1 MNVKKKITLSVAT
14 VLVAGIALTGCGAS
28 DLQKR
33 QEQQKSSQ
41 IKNSLEKK
49 NLEKKRDKEEDPS
62 AIRYL
67 YVMNFGKIVGYYVT
81 EGKVS
86 SNGSQIG
93 PETEVVFSNS
103 TSYTLDSAKDDGTY
117 GQGDPGIFFF
127 TTDGVM
133 VETSLDY
140 IQSDAPIAID
150 VPRLGGST
158 TKK

>member
-1 MNVKKKITLSVAT
+1 MKLSKKITLSVASIMI
-14 VLVAGIALTGCGAS
+14 AGIALTGCGTS

-33 QEQQKSSQ
+33 QETQKTSQ
-41 IKNSLEKK
+41 ISNSLEKQ
-49 NLEKKRDKEEDPS
+49 NLQKKRDREENPT
-62 AIRYL
+62 AVRYL

-93 PETEVVFSNS
+93 PETEVIYSNS
-103 TSYTLDSAKDDGTY
+103 SGYTLDSAKDDGTY

-140 IQSDAPIAID
+140 IQSDAPISID
-150 VPRLGGST
+150 VPRLGGSDP
-158 TKK
+158 KK

>member
-1 MNVKKKITLSVAT
+1 LKLNKKIVTTASALMI
-14 VLVAGIALTGCGAS
+14 AGLALTGCGQS
-28 DLQKR
+28 DLSKR
-33 QEQQKSSQ
+33 QEAQKTSQ
-41 IKNSLEKK
+41 IKNSLEKQ
-49 NLEKKRDKEEDPS
+49 NLEKKRAKEEDPS

-81 EGKVS
+81 QGKVS

-93 PETEVVFSNS
+93 PETEVVWSNGS
-103 TSYTLDSAKDDGTY
+103 GWTLDSAKDDGTY
-117 GQGDPGIFFF
+117 GTGDPGIFFF

-150 VPRLGGST
+150 VPRLGGT
-158 TKK
+158 EKK